1 MNEEIMF
8 QTKDKVLIFGN
19 WLSPENPIG
28 AVLLL
33 HMMPADK
40 SSWRVLQDEL
50 SKRRIASLAIDLRGH
65 GKSVSKGT
73 ETIDY
78 KTFSDF
84 EHQDSML
91 DVESSLQF
99 LRKKG
104 FNLKQIVAIGA
115 SIGANLALET
125 VVENDA
131 MPAVVLLSPG
141 EDYRGIKTFPLA
153 EALDPNQ
160 SVFAVASAGD
170 DQKSHDA
177 ARAIVEKARSAKKEF
192 KSFTSAGHGTN
203 IFLQDQNLPGL
214 IADWVAGSINKQTA

>member
-8 QTKDKVLIFGN
+8 QTKDRVLIFGN
-19 WLSPENPIG
+19 WVTTEHPIG
-28 AVLLL
+28 AALLL

-40 SSWRVLQDEL
+40 ASWRTLQDEL
-50 SKRRIASLAIDLRGH
+50 LKRNIASLAIDLRGH
-65 GKSVSKGT
+65 GKSISKGT

-104 FNLKQIVAIGA
+104 FEMKQIAVIGA
-115 SIGANLALET
+115 SIGANLALQTVIENET
-125 VVENDA
+125 

-141 EDYRGIKTFPLA
+141 EDYRGIKTYPLA
-153 EALDPNQ
+153 EALSPQQ
-160 SVFAVASAGD
+160 SVLAAASAGD

-177 ARAIVEKARSAKKEF
+177 ARTIVEKARSAKKEF

-203 IFLQDQNLPGL
+203 IFLQDQNLPGF
-214 IADWVAGSINKQTA
+214 IADWVAGCLKK